1 MCYLS
6 FMKKFILFLSISLF
20 FSGVYG
26 QTEFISEPYQLN
38 IKKKI
43 EPPILDFIPGSLVF
57 VDADGNNAINANE
70 SCKLKFQLENTGV
83 GDGLSL
89 KALVKVSGASSGITV
104 ATSTPINSC
113 KKGGN
118 MSYEIPIS
126 SNRQTVNGKL
136 VLSIEIEEPNDLNTP
151 VMQLEIATKSFV
163 APEVEVVDYTVFSND
178 GSTNLEVRKPFSL
191 KLLVQNTGQGIAKD
205 VTVKLLLPKNVLL
218 FSGEELTPLG
228 ILQRG
233 ETRSVQYDLVLNAS
247 FEGTTLPI
255 EATLHE
261 FYGSYAQNW
270 NHSFMLNQ
278 VLTTERVV
286 VNAKQD
292 EVVNVQVASLRSDVD
307 KEIPNGLA
315 PKSNRYALIIGNED
329 YSSKQPGL
337 EKEVNVDF
345 AEADASVFAEYAE
358 KVLGYPKENIRL
370 LTNATKGTMSQGVD
384 WLVKIAQAQGDAE
397 IMFYY
402 SGHGLPEEVSKEPYL
417 IPVDVSGTQ
426 VQNGLSLIDVY
437 NQLAGSTAKKCV
449 VVLDACFSGGARNKE
464 LTALKGI
471 KVSASINEVP
481 GNLVVLASSSGTQ
494 SSAVYK
500 EKQHGYFTYFLLKN
514 LKESK
519 GQSSIERSMI
529 EVTKNVRLK
538 ALDISKEQ
546 TPQILTGSDINE
558 SWKELTW

>member
-1 MCYLS
+1 M
-6 FMKKFILFLSISLF
+6 
-20 FSGVYG
+20 
-26 QTEFISEPYQLN
+26 
-38 IKKKI
+38 
-43 EPPILDFIPGSLVF
+43 
-57 VDADGNNAINANE
+57 
-70 SCKLKFQLENTGV
+70 
-83 GDGLSL
+83 
-89 KALVKVSGASSGITV
+89 
-104 ATSTPINSC
+104 
-113 KKGGN
+113 
-118 MSYEIPIS
+118 
-126 SNRQTVNGKL
+126 
-136 VLSIEIEEPNDLNTP
+136 
-151 VMQLEIATKSFV
+151 
-163 APEVEVVDYTVFSND
+163 
-178 GSTNLEVRKPFSL
+178 
-191 KLLVQNTGQGIAKD
+191 
-205 VTVKLLLPKNVLL
+205 LL

-345 AEADASVFAEYAE
+345 AEADARVFAEYAE
-358 KVLGYPKENIRL
+358 KVLGYPKENIRF

-384 WLVKIAQAQGDAE
+384 WLVKKAQAQGDAE

-558 SWKELTW
+558 TWKELTW

>member
-6 FMKKFILFLSISLF
+6 FMKKFILFFSIFLF
-20 FSGVYG
+20 FSGLYG
-26 QTEFISEPYQLN
+26 QTEFISEPYRLN

-89 KALVKVSGASSGITV
+89 KALVRVSGASSGITV

-136 VLSIEIEEPNDLNTP
+136 VLSIEIEEPNGLNTP
-151 VMQLEIATKSFV
+151 LKQLEIETKSFV
-163 APEVEVVDYTVFSND
+163 APEVKVVDYMVFSNN

-205 VTVKLLLPKNVLL
+205 VTVKLELPKNVLWI
-218 FSGEELTPLG
+218 SGEELTTLG
-228 ILQRG
+228 ILQQG
-233 ETRSVQYDLVLNAS
+233 ETRSVEYDLVLNTS

-261 FYGSYAQNW
+261 SYGVYGQNW

-278 VLTTERVV
+278 VLTAERLV

-384 WLVKIAQAQGDAE
+384 WLVKKAQAQGDAE

>member
-1 MCYLS
+1 
-6 FMKKFILFLSISLF
+6 
-20 FSGVYG
+20 
-26 QTEFISEPYQLN
+26 
-38 IKKKI
+38 
-43 EPPILDFIPGSLVF
+43 
-57 VDADGNNAINANE
+57 
-70 SCKLKFQLENTGV
+70 
-83 GDGLSL
+83 
-89 KALVKVSGASSGITV
+89 
-104 ATSTPINSC
+104 
-113 KKGGN
+113 
-118 MSYEIPIS
+118 
-126 SNRQTVNGKL
+126 
-136 VLSIEIEEPNDLNTP
+136 
-151 VMQLEIATKSFV
+151 
-163 APEVEVVDYTVFSND
+163 
-178 GSTNLEVRKPFSL
+178 
-191 KLLVQNTGQGIAKD
+191 
-205 VTVKLLLPKNVLL
+205 
-218 FSGEELTPLG
+218 
-228 ILQRG
+228 
-233 ETRSVQYDLVLNAS
+233 
-247 FEGTTLPI
+247 
-255 EATLHE
+255 
-261 FYGSYAQNW
+261 
-270 NHSFMLNQ
+270 MLNQ

-384 WLVKIAQAQGDAE
+384 WLVKKAQAQGDAE